1 VNEAHPNRKWYT
13 LAAMCFALFMIM
25 LDNTV
30 VNVALPSIQKALKTN
45 QSSLEWTINAYVV
58 TFAALILL
66 GGKLGDRFGR
76 KRMFLVGLA
85 IFTISSAACALST
98 TDTQLI
104 AFRAVQGAGGALMNP
119 LSLSIIVTAFPRRQV
134 ATAIGIWAGISSL
147 GLALGPLLGGF
158 LVDQVDWSAVFW
170 INVPIGVI
178 AAAVTIYTVDES
190 RDPTAKTLDIIGTV
204 LVTGGLFA
212 LVYGLIETN
221 THAWLSAYT
230 LGFMAIAAVLLVCF
244 VVWESRVPDPMVPLG
259 FFRKISFDASAI
271 VVALVGFS
279 LFGIIFFLTL
289 YFQNVRGYSAQGA
302 GALTLPLTGM
312 TMVVAPLAGK
322 LNPRVGPRVLMTVG
336 MLLTSGAL
344 FTLSQIGVHS
354 SYATMIAPAYLAMGI
369 GIAMTMPTTASTAM
383 GSVSPDKAGIASG
396 VVNASRQV
404 GGALGIAVLG
414 TVGASVA
421 SSHWSTFTDGVPASS
436 RPKLAALND
445 AVIGGQSRVI
455 GQIAGP
461 QAQDAAASSFVHG
474 LNAAMYVGSGLTL
487 IAAFIAFFGL
497 KGFKEARAQAMAE
510 QSKGQAE
517 GQESP
522 PVAVEM

>member
-30 VNVALPSIQKALKTN
+30 VNVALPSIQKALKTD
-45 QSSLEWTINAYVV
+45 QASLEWTINAYVV

-85 IFTISSAACALST
+85 IFTLSSAACALAT
-98 TDTQLI
+98 TDQQLI

-178 AAAVTIYTVDES
+178 AAAVTLYAVDES
-190 RDPTAKTLDIIGTV
+190 RDPTAKTLDIVGTL

-221 THAWLSAYT
+221 THAWLSAFT
-230 LGFMAIAAVLLVCF
+230 LGFIALAIVLLAGF
-244 VVWESRVPDPMVPLG
+244 VIWESRQADPMVPLG

-271 VVALVGFS
+271 VVSLVGFS

-322 LNPRVGPRVLMTVG
+322 LNPRVGPRVLMTTG
-336 MLLTSGAL
+336 MLLTSASL
-344 FTLSQIGVHS
+344 FTLSQIGVSS
-354 SYATMIAPAYLAMGI
+354 SYWAMIAPAYVAMGI

-421 SSHWSTFTDGVPASS
+421 SSHWSDFTKTVPVAQ
-436 RPKLAALND
+436 RPRVAALND
-445 AVIGGQSRVI
+445 AVVGGQSRVI
-455 GQIAGP
+455 GRQLGSA
-461 QAQDAAASSFVHG
+461 AQDAAASSFVHG
-474 LNAAMYVGSGLTL
+474 LNAAMYVGSALTL

-497 KGFKEARAQAMAE
+497 KGFKEARERADAQA
-510 QSKGQAE
+510 QAE
-517 GQESP
+517 GQSSPP
-522 PVAVEM
+522 PVAVEV